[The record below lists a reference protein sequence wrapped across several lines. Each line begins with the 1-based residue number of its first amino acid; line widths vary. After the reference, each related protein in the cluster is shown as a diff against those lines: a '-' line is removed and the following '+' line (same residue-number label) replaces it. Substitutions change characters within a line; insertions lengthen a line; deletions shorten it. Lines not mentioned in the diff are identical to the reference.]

1 MFVFNIDLFVYS
13 RGKKKLA
20 QAAKE
25 TKEQLASLQS
35 KLEMANTGS
44 KNDCLKKTRS
54 NNCFF
59 LEMTNRD
66 NKIESLEND
75 IEILK
80 NEAKT
85 TEVTERKTSISRF
98 FSYYCKC

>member
-1 MFVFNIDLFVYS
+1 LFVFNIDLFVYS

-44 KNDCLKKTRS
+44 KNDCLKRLVQIIV
-54 NNCFF
+54 FF
-59 LEMTNRD
+59 R
-66 NKIESLEND
+66 ND
-75 IEILK
+75 Q
-80 NEAKT
+80 
-85 TEVTERKTSISRF
+85 S
-98 FSYYCKC
+98 

>member
-1 MFVFNIDLFVYS
+1 
-13 RGKKKLA
+13 
-20 QAAKE
+20 
-25 TKEQLASLQS
+25 
-35 KLEMANTGS
+35 
-44 KNDCLKKTRS
+44 
-54 NNCFF
+54 
-59 LEMTNRD
+59 MTNRD